1 MLGDFRIRRE
11 IGRGGMGIVYEA
23 EQASLGRRVALKILP
38 RSAARDARQLARFQV
53 EAHAVGT
60 LSHPNIVPIFAVG
73 SDRGVPYY
81 AMQFI
86 DGRSLAQLIRERRE
100 QAELAHPDTRTLGLQ
115 VARLGVQ
122 AADAL
127 GHAHSMG
134 VLHRDI
140 KPANMLL
147 DNRDHLWIVDF
158 GLAHP
163 H

>member
-1 MLGDFRIRRE
+1 
-11 IGRGGMGIVYEA
+11 MGIVYEA

-53 EAHAVGT
+53 KAHAVGT

-100 QAELAHPDTRTLGLQ
+100 QAELALPDTRTLGFGRSPGSEFKRPM
-115 VARLGVQ
+115 RLATPMRWGSCI
-122 AADAL
+122 ATSSRPTCSSTT
-127 GHAHSMG
+127 GITS
-134 VLHRDI
+134 
-140 KPANMLL
+140 
-147 DNRDHLWIVDF
+147 
-158 GLAHP
+158 GLSTSACAHP